1 MSFNHQ
7 YLETKTNRLYLIQIP
22 HYPIYITH
30 IIPSMK
36 QRDKISYYIFIK

>member
-7 YLETKTNRLYLIQIP
+7 CLETKTNRLYLIQIP

-30 IIPSMK
+30 IIPRVVK
-36 QRDKISYYIFIK
+36 QRAKISYYFH